1 MGKRMD
7 RRGRKRDGRRE
18 GQSEGP
24 ARGNHLRPVYRLS
37 TKVSS
42 DKCMSEQISAA
53 SFFLPSFSL
62 RYLLLLLLLG
72 VLLSRLL
79 LFSLFSLFI
88 LYYPYIVTPSPPI
101 RSPPP
106 YLYPILSFIRLISFT
121 LLHLFILLLLLLTL
135 LSTLE
140 LGAALSSYLE
150 GALYKFLNEGMNKY
164 SPFIHLPKVLLC
176 TQFRFLLCNQ
186 SRRRQSWGFRGSR
199 PQIFGLGSWCFRRG
213 IVEGSGKIL

>member
-62 RYLLLLLLLG
+62 RYLLLLLLV

-88 LYYPYIVTPSPPI
+88 LYYPYIVTPTPPI

-106 YLYPILSFIRLISFT
+106 YLYPILSFIL
-121 LLHLFILLLLLLTL
+121 
-135 LSTLE
+135 
-140 LGAALSSYLE
+140 
-150 GALYKFLNEGMNKY
+150 
-164 SPFIHLPKVLLC
+164 
-176 TQFRFLLCNQ
+176 
-186 SRRRQSWGFRGSR
+186 
-199 PQIFGLGSWCFRRG
+199 
-213 IVEGSGKIL
+213 